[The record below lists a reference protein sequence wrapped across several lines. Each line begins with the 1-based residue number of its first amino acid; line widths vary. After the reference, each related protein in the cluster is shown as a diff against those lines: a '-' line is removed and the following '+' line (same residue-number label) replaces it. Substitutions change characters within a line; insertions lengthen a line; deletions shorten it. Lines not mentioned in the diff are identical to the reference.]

1 MSELPMLAVEAPIPA
16 NEQPINLAR
25 HDEVVLMQPLI
36 SATAVRVIDG
46 GAGVVC
52 AEHHT
57 RSQRLFSGPPGIDHI
72 EVREDYP
79 HISLY

>member
-1 MSELPMLAVEAPIPA
+1 VFLKPFDSGDA
-16 NEQPINLAR
+16 
-25 HDEVVLMQPLI
+25 
-36 SATAVRVIDG
+36 
-46 GAGVVC
+46 AGVVC